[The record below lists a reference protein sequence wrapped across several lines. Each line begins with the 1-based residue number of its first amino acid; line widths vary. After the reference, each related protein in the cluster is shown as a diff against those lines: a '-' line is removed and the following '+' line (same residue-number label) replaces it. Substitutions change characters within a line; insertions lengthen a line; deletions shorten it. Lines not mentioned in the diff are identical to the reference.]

1 MIRFFLLKFATKF
14 ISSIQYSIGLSHI
27 TIMRKNYKKIR
38 NINDLEY
45 KVFSQKGED
54 GIIDYLLHSLKI
66 SKPKFIKR
74 KKLYT
79 VKEIQ
84 LGQMHQ

>member
-14 ISSIQYSIGLSHI
+14 ISSIQYSVGLSHI

-45 KVFSQKGED
+45 KVFSQNGED
-54 GIIDYLLHSLKI
+54 GIIDYLLHSLTSGI
-66 SKPKFIKR
+66 SNMILECKWSYISHKP
-74 KKLYT
+74 
-79 VKEIQ
+79 
-84 LGQMHQ
+84 